1 MATAGLL
8 GEAEWVTDGGLET
21 DLLFNKG
28 IDLPHFAAFP
38 LLEDADGRSLLEQY
52 YAEYASIASTVGAGL
67 VLETP
72 TWRANPDWAAQLG
85 YDAAALDAINQRAV
99 DLLRSVARRA
109 DVPRVLVCGVI
120 GPRGDG
126 YVAAGIDAEKA
137 AEYHAPQVR
146 SFVEAGVDVV
156 RAMTITE
163 PTEALGV
170 VPVSY
175 THLTLPT
182 TPYV

>member
-109 DVPRVLVCGVI
+109 RRTAGTGL
-120 GPRGDG
+120 RGDR
-126 YVAAGIDAEKA
+126 
-137 AEYHAPQVR
+137 APR
-146 SFVEAGVDVV
+146 RRIRGC
-156 RAMTITE
+156 RHR
-163 PTEALGV
+163 LGGGC
-170 VPVSY
+170 
-175 THLTLPT
+175 
-182 TPYV
+182 